1 MLFFCRDITIC
12 CFNLA
17 VLQLFQFLAIVRS
30 ARRYK
35 TSFVMPAGEKSG
47 VFAHVHF
54 TNLALLTEVVSRLED
69 NSIAFIRP

>member
-1 MLFFCRDITIC
+1 VLFFCRDIPIC
-12 CFNLA
+12 CLNFA

-35 TSFVMPAGEKSG
+35 TFFVMPAGEESG

-54 TNLALLTEVVSRLED
+54 NNLVFLTEVLSRLED
-69 NSIAFIRP
+69 NSIAFIHP